1 MGKRIGIM
9 GGTFDPIHIG
19 HLVIAEYAY
28 EQFQLEEVMFMPSA
42 NPPHKFSIHTNQE
55 QRKEMIMCGIEDN
68 PHFSLSLIEYERKG
82 MTYTV
87 DTLCELSSLYPHN
100 KYFFIIGAD
109 SFYQLEKWHKP
120 EVLFQYAHFL
130 VATRNGQTY
139 DIMEEHKKKLE
150 KKYGAKINFL
160 YVPALEISSS
170 EIRRRIGEGKSTTY
184 FLTEKVMKYIEDNG
198 LYLKD

>member
-82 MTYTV
+82 IFWT
-87 DTLCELSSLYPHN
+87 DQNSGQWEKSGIKIYPWRQ
-100 KYFFIIGAD
+100 F
-109 SFYQLEKWHKP
+109 
-120 EVLFQYAHFL
+120 
-130 VATRNGQTY
+130 
-139 DIMEEHKKKLE
+139 
-150 KKYGAKINFL
+150 
-160 YVPALEISSS
+160 ALWWFE
-170 EIRRRIGEGKSTTY
+170 T
-184 FLTEKVMKYIEDNG
+184 D
-198 LYLKD
+198 